1 MDSAMSPATRRHWLR
16 CISNLSQAHIDARFV
31 ELVGKCSDRQFLL
44 FSAAASAALA
54 ENDPR

>member
-1 MDSAMSPATRRHWLR
+1 MTKLEHYTTKGFNPAKAP
-16 CISNLSQAHIDARFV
+16 QPAVDADFIEMIGRMT
-31 ELVGKCSDRQFLL
+31 DTQFLL